1 MPSVGIYTR
10 TLTVRTMSPQ
20 VTVMVAEPL
29 PTAVTRPKLLTVAT
43 ASLEEA
49 KVTVAVAA
57 AELGLTDTEILAT
70 SPMASSSLESAASM
84 SETTVDGSGTTV
96 MS

>member
-1 MPSVGIYTR
+1 
-10 TLTVRTMSPQ
+10 MSPQ

-49 KVTVAVAA
+49 KLTVAVAA
-57 AELGLTDTEILAT
+57 AEEGLTDTEMLAT
-70 SPMASSSLESAASM
+70 SPTASSPSTERAASM
-84 SETTVDGSGTTV
+84 SDTTVDGSGRTV